1 MSNYLA
7 KNNFDLLRF
16 LLASIVFLVHAS
28 GMSGLTG
35 VVSYFNFLSADVAV
49 KSFFI
54 ISGFLIFM
62 SYENSL
68 NIRSYFIKRFRR
80 IYPAYVAVV
89 VLSAMIGS
97 FFSTLSF
104 KDYFCFDLVKYLFFN
119 LIFLNF
125 IHPNLPGLFESNTIS
140 AVNGALWTLK
150 IEVMFYLCVPFIVF
164 LFQKFNRLFILVTI
178 YVSSVVYSF
187 CMFKLSEI
195 YGGIF
200 PELQRQLPGQLM
212 YFMAGAA
219 AYYYYQYYAAY
230 SKVLLGL
237 AMTCLVFKS
246 SLPWLFLEPF
256 ILGSFVL
263 FLAFALPYLG
273 RFSKYGD
280 FSYGIYIIHFP
291 IVQMFI
297 AKHLFDISPSLA
309 LVSIVLI
316 VFFMAILLWNFVEKP
331 FLQKGSHYLSG

>member
-1 MSNYLA
+1 MPNYLA

-28 GMSGLTG
+28 GMSGVSG
-35 VVSYFNFLSADVAV
+35 AVSYFNFLSAEVAV

-68 NIRSYFIKRFRR
+68 NTRSYFIKRFRR
-80 IYPAYVAVV
+80 IYPAYVTVV
-89 VLSAMIGS
+89 VLSAVIGS

-104 KDYFCFDLVKYLFFN
+104 KDYFCFDLIEYLTFN

-125 IHPNLPGLFESNTIS
+125 IHPNLPGLFEGNTIS

-150 IEVMFYLCVPFIVF
+150 IEVLFYLCVPFIAF
-164 LFQKFNRLFILVTI
+164 LFQKLNRFFVLTTI
-178 YVSSVVYSF
+178 YIFSFLYSVY
-187 CMFKLSEI
+187 MFKLSEV

-212 YFMAGAA
+212 YFMIGAA
-219 AYYYYQYYAAY
+219 AYYYYQYYIAY

-237 AMTCLVFKS
+237 AIICLVFKS
-246 SLPWLFLEPF
+246 SLQWLVLEPF
-256 ILGSFVL
+256 ILGSFV
-263 FLAFALPYLG
+263 FFFAFKLPYLG
-273 RFSKYGD
+273 KFSKYGD

-291 IVQMFI
+291 VVQMFI

-309 LVSIVLI
+309 LASIVLI

>member
-1 MSNYLA
+1 MPNYLA

-28 GMSGLTG
+28 GMSGVSG
-35 VVSYFNFLSADVAV
+35 AVSYFNFLSAEVAV

-68 NIRSYFIKRFRR
+68 NTRSYFIKRFRR
-80 IYPAYVAVV
+80 IYPAYVTIV
-89 VLSAMIGS
+89 VLSAVIGS

-104 KDYFCFDLVKYLFFN
+104 KDYFCFDLIKYLTFN

-125 IHPNLPGLFESNTIS
+125 IHPNLPGLFEGNTIS

-150 IEVMFYLCVPFIVF
+150 IEVLFYLCVPFIAF
-164 LFQKFNRLFILVTI
+164 LFQKLNRFFVLTSI
-178 YVSSVVYSF
+178 YIFSFLYSVS
-187 CMFKLSEI
+187 MFKLSEV

-212 YFMAGAA
+212 YFMVGAA
-219 AYYYYQYYAAY
+219 AYYYYQYYIAY

-237 AMTCLVFKS
+237 AIICLIFKS
-246 SLPWLFLEPF
+246 SLPWLVLEPF
-256 ILGSFVL
+256 ILGSFV
-263 FLAFALPYLG
+263 FFFAFELPYLG

-291 IVQMFI
+291 VIQIFI
-297 AKHLFDISPSLA
+297 ATHLFDIYPNLAFVSLVLSV
-309 LVSIVLI
+309 LV
-316 VFFMAILLWNFVEKP
+316 FAIFLWIFVEKP
-331 FLQKGSHYLSG
+331 FFQKGSHYLSG